1 METLQLD
8 IPTLLKSFRKAENFN
23 NFLSLLNDV
32 AGYQNMDSFYERKPF
47 SRKQVSY
54 NLRNADSLY
63 KTFQIPKKSGKPRTI
78 TAPNP
83 SLKAIQRCLA
93 LLLQAAY
100 QPTVSVN
107 GFVPGRSV
115 VSNAAVHADKK
126 FVLNLDLENFF
137 PSISFG
143 RVISVLQLNP
153 ISAQPK
159 IAHYITQLACYEGY
173 LPQGAPTSPVISNL
187 ACQRL
192 DRRIESLVK
201 SHQVAYT
208 RYADDLTLS
217 SDQPFENGLLNHLDQ
232 IIQDEGFTI
241 NMEKV
246 RLQLKNSRQ
255 EVTGLTV
262 NEKVNVPRKYLREV
276 RAMLHNWETL
286 GYETAQQKFLSTYTP
301 KISAKK
307 KKSQPQL
314 RLVVGGKINYL
325 KMVRGGEDAIYLKL
339 KEQYRA
345 LEKGDTQVKTTKIV
359 LDWNPPIDHNPRR
372 IVSFLRNFR
381 VVNDTGFRELLHDPD
396 TSDFDFLA
404 NLEKVNA
411 QLPGLKSVLTP
422 TLHRKLTTFV
432 EAYNTAGVAYF
443 KEHGLLPL
451 KGQPRQKTSLLARL
465 RLGKANISVPEE
477 DTVVRKAVFPSMTVS
492 KAADQFRQQIRV
504 GSDYFQDLILA
515 NAIRST
521 MVELTKT
528 SGVEASELSIA
539 EETFVE
545 YATDNEI
552 ATPRFKVLSAFKAK
566 GFGIDETR
574 IDNLFKPT
582 KEEFGVNCSFFTDSW
597 EAVKAIS
604 SLMKDLVRNPLYE
617 TPDEEKQFWLRS
629 AVIQRGSEQAPF
641 FATVIYVHL
650 ENGGLIDE
658 AAFAHARLYKTKQRL
673 WSLVDW
679 SVLYQDANGE
689 NREHYFLNSAD
700 NQPHQAPLYKGI
712 THKLTF
718 YQS

>member
-8 IPTLLKSFRKAENFN
+8 IPTLLESFRKAEDFN

-63 KTFQIPKKSGKPRTI
+63 KSFQIPKKSGKPRTI

-100 QPTVSVN
+100 QPTLSVN

-126 FVLNLDLENFF
+126 YVLNLDLENFF

-159 IAHYITQLACYEGY
+159 IAHYITQLSCYEGF

-187 ACQRL
+187 ICQRL

-201 SHQVAYT
+201 SYQVAYT

-262 NEKVNVPRKYLREV
+262 NEKVNVSRKYLREV
-276 RAMLHNWETL
+276 RAMLHNWETM
-286 GYETAQQKFLSTYTP
+286 GHEAAQQKFLQSYKP
-301 KISAKK
+301 RISAKK
-307 KKSQPQL
+307 KKGQPQL
-314 RLVVGGKINYL
+314 RNVLGGKINYL
-325 KMVRGGEDAIYLKL
+325 KMVRGDEDTLYQKMKAH
-339 KEQYRA
+339 YRS
-345 LEKGDTQVKTTKIV
+345 LEKGDVKEKPHSLPLWI
-359 LDWNPPIDHNPRR
+359 PEIDHNPRR
-372 IVSFLRNFR
+372 VVHFLRNFR

-411 QLPGLKSVLTP
+411 QMLGLKSVLTNN
-422 TLHRKLTTFV
+422 LHRKLTDFV
-432 EAYNTAGVAYF
+432 NVYNTAGVAYYE
-443 KEHGLLPL
+443 KHRLLPL
-451 KGQPRQKTSLLARL
+451 KGRPRQRKSLLAKL
-465 RLGKANISVPEE
+465 LLKKVTMDVEDDKTENNSAVSPDKA
-477 DTVVRKAVFPSMTVS
+477 VS
-492 KAADQFRQQIRV
+492 KAANQFREQIRV
-504 GSDYFQDLILA
+504 GSDYFQDLILV
-515 NAIRST
+515 NALKPIADALNSNQPKEIISPR
-521 MVELTKT
+521 ELEFLGKHPY
-528 SGVEASELSIA
+528 VKNIFLP
-539 EETFVE
+539 
-545 YATDNEI
+545 NEDE
-552 ATPRFKVLSAFKAK
+552 
-566 GFGIDETR
+566 FGI
-574 IDNLFKPT
+574 
-582 KEEFGVNCSFFTDSW
+582 NCSFFTDSW
-597 EAVKAIS
+597 EAVKAIR
-604 SLMKDLVRNPLYE
+604 SLMKDLVQNDLYSSS
-617 TPDEEKQFWLRS
+617 TPERKFWLRS
-629 AVIQRGSEQAPF
+629 AVIQRGTEQEPF
-641 FATVIYVHL
+641 FATIIYVHL
-650 ENGGLIDE
+650 EKGCVTNE
-658 AAFAHARLYKTKQRL
+658 AAFNHPRLEKTKQRL
-673 WSLVDW
+673 WSLSDW
-679 SVLYQDANGE
+679 SVLYQDRVGKNH
-689 NREHYFLNSAD
+689 EHFFLNSSD
-700 NQPHQAPLYKGI
+700 NQGHQNPWYEGI

-718 YQS
+718 YHS